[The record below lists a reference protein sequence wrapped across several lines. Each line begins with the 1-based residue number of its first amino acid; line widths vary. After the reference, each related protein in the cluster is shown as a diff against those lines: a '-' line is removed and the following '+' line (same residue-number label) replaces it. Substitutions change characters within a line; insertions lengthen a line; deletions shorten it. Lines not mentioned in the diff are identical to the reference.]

1 MGQQV
6 ATIYKHFEH
15 YMGEEVHVLPTS
27 NHVLHIM
34 DVSKTFIS
42 KGRIVE
48 ALRPVDLEVAAG
60 EFVCFLGPSGC
71 GKSTLLSIIAGLQE
85 PTTGQVWANGK
96 QVKGP
101 GTDRILL
108 FQEAALFP
116 WLDVQQNVEFGLRQ
130 AGIKARERC
139 AIAHKFIETV
149 HLKGF
154 ERSYVHQLSGGMR
167 QRAAIA
173 RALAIDPA
181 ILLLDEPFG
190 ALDAFTRDRLHAE
203 LESIWAET
211 QKTILFVTHNVREA
225 VALGDRV
232 IVFAPRPGRI
242 VREFRIDLP
251 RPRSL
256 EDHNLVDLSAEIL
269 QVLRSE
275 MVASEEEE
283 NHGTGH

>member
-1 MGQQV
+1 MNTLSYNECTPVPKPHKRKSHSPPGLKARAFWLDQ
-6 ATIYKHFEH
+6 
-15 YMGEEVHVLPTS
+15 
-27 NHVLHIM
+27 
-34 DVSKTFIS
+34 VSKTFSS
-42 KGRIVE
+42 KGHIVE

-85 PTTGQVWANGK
+85 PTTGKVWANGK

-116 WLDVQQNVEFGLRQ
+116 WLDVQHNVEFGLRQ
-130 AGIKARERC
+130 AGIKARERA
-139 AIAHKFIETV
+139 AIARKFIETV

-167 QRAAIA
+167 QRTAIA

-181 ILLLDEPFG
+181 ILLMDEPFG
-190 ALDAFTRDRLHAE
+190 ALDAFTRDRLHTE

-232 IVFAPRPGRI
+232 VVFAPRPGRI
-242 VREFRIDLP
+242 VREFHIDLP

-275 MVASEEEE
+275 MVANEEE
-283 NHGTGH
+283 

>member
-1 MGQQV
+1 MSLQIVTTFQQL
-6 ATIYKHFEH
+6 EQRE
-15 YMGEEVHVLPTS
+15 GNVHVFPAS
-27 NHVLHIM
+27 NVALQVK

-42 KGRIVE
+42 KGHVVE
-48 ALRPVDLEVAAG
+48 ALRPVNLEVAAG

-116 WLDVQQNVEFGLRQ
+116 WLNVQQNVEFGLRQ
-130 AGIKARERC
+130 AGIKARERA
-139 AIAHKFIETV
+139 AIARKFIETV

-154 ERSYVHQLSGGMR
+154 ERSYAHQLSGGMR

-173 RALAIDPA
+173 RALAINPA
-181 ILLLDEPFG
+181 MLLMDEPFG
-190 ALDAFTRDRLHAE
+190 ALDAFTRDCLHAE

-232 IVFAPRPGRI
+232 VVFAPRPGRI

-256 EDHNLVDLSAEIL
+256 EDHNLVDQSAEIL
-269 QVLRSE
+269 NVLRGE
-275 MVASEEEE
+275 MATGKEE
-283 NHGTGH
+283 